1 MNFKLASD
9 YEPRGDQPQAISQ
22 LLSGLSAGDRHQ
34 VLLGVTGSGKTFTM
48 AKVIEE
54 INRPTIVLAHNKT
67 LAAQL
72 FHEFKSFFPDNA
84 VEYFVSYYDYYQP
97 EAYVP
102 ASDTYI
108 EKESTINDELDKLR
122 MSATRSLFER
132 RDVIVV
138 ASVSCIYGLGSPEAY
153 YSMMQLI
160 EKGQSVAREAIL
172 RKLVEIQYERAEDL
186 RRGTFRVRGDM
197 IEIYPP
203 YDDLA
208 VRVEMW
214 GSEIVAIRKFDP
226 VTGQIKTLAGEKEI
240 DRILIYPK
248 SHYVLPA
255 EQRERAIQSIYEE
268 LEWWKGELERQGKI
282 VEAQR
287 VVQRTH
293 FDIEMMRTIGY
304 CHGIENYSR
313 HLSGRLPGEAP
324 PTLFDYTPS
333 DFLLF
338 VDESHQTIPQIRGMY
353 HGDRSRKQTL
363 VDYGFRMPS
372 ALDNRPLN
380 FEEFEHRVNQAV
392 YVSATPGPYELTKS
406 GGVVVEQ
413 VLRPTGLVDPQ
424 VEVRPVKGQVDDLLE
439 QIRVRAARNERVL
452 VTTLTK
458 RMAEDLAEY
467 FTEVGVKCR
476 YLHSEIETLE
486 RIRILRDL
494 RRGEFDVL
502 IGINLLREGL
512 DLPEVSLV
520 AILDADKEGFLR
532 SATSLIQSMGRC
544 ARHIEGRAIL
554 YADRMTDSMRQ
565 AIGETSRRRAK
576 QEAYNV
582 EHNITPQSIVKSVDM
597 QLAAIVEADYL
608 TIPADEAPIGE
619 IANEEQLIQVVAQL
633 ETQMREAA
641 KNFDFER
648 AATLRD
654 RVRALKQRDLGAIFS
669 SDAIDSPAAAPGA
682 PGLAASVGAAVKTE
696 EGGAADE
703 TPSSIAPASEPP
715 SGAEAR
721 PVKKRSRA
729 AKVARKS

>member
-22 LLSGLSAGDRHQ
+22 LLSGLAAGDRHQ

-72 FHEFKSFFPDNA
+72 FHEFRSFFPQNA

-102 ASDTYI
+102 SSDTYI
-108 EKESTINDELDKLR
+108 EKEATINEELTKLR

-153 YSMMQLI
+153 YGMLLML
-160 EKGQSVAREAIL
+160 EKGQSIAREAIL
-172 RKLVEIQYERAEDL
+172 RKLVEIQYDRSEDL

-208 VRVEMW
+208 VRIELW
-214 GSEIVAIRKFDP
+214 GNQIETIRKIDP
-226 VTGQIKTLAGEKEI
+226 LTGEIRSRDGEI
-240 DRILIYPK
+240 TRLTIYPK
-248 SHYVLPA
+248 THYVLPA

-268 LEWWKGELERQGKI
+268 LEWWKPEVERAGKI

-287 VVQRTH
+287 IVQRTL

-313 HLSGRLPGEAP
+313 HMSGRLPGEAP
-324 PTLFDYTPS
+324 PTLLDYVPS
-333 DFLLF
+333 DYLL
-338 VDESHQTIPQIRGMY
+338 VIDESHQTVPQLHAMY
-353 HGDRSRKQTL
+353 HGDRSRKQNL
-363 VDYGFRMPS
+363 VNYGIRMPS
-372 ALDNRPLN
+372 ALDNRPLT
-380 FEEFEHRVNQAV
+380 FEEFEHRANQVV

-413 VLRPTGLVDPQ
+413 VIRPTGLVDPQ
-424 VEVRPVKGQVDDLLE
+424 VEVRPVKGQVNDLLE
-439 QIRVRAARNERVL
+439 QIRQRSARNERVL

-458 RMAEDLAEY
+458 RMSEDLAE
-467 FTEVGVKCR
+467 VGVRCR

-486 RIRILRDL
+486 RVRILRDL

-502 IGINLLREGL
+502 IGINPLREGL
-512 DLPEVSLV
+512 DLP
-520 AILDADKEGFLR
+520 
-532 SATSLIQSMGRC
+532 
-544 ARHIEGRAIL
+544 
-554 YADRMTDSMRQ
+554 
-565 AIGETSRRRAK
+565 
-576 QEAYNV
+576 
-582 EHNITPQSIVKSVDM
+582 
-597 QLAAIVEADYL
+597 
-608 TIPADEAPIGE
+608 
-619 IANEEQLIQVVAQL
+619 
-633 ETQMREAA
+633 
-641 KNFDFER
+641 
-648 AATLRD
+648 
-654 RVRALKQRDLGAIFS
+654 
-669 SDAIDSPAAAPGA
+669 
-682 PGLAASVGAAVKTE
+682 
-696 EGGAADE
+696 
-703 TPSSIAPASEPP
+703 
-715 SGAEAR
+715 
-721 PVKKRSRA
+721 
-729 AKVARKS
+729 